1 MKLSKNKI
9 TEGKIVLRFL
19 KNIIKNTKWEGKIFI
34 VGGYVR
40 DEIMGIDPKDLD
52 FVVYGNI
59 SAGIDFSTWLAQK
72 LNIYKEDS
80 NPVIFPSYG
89 TAKLSLVNNNMGLP
103 NIDLEFV
110 APRKEEYTA
119 GSRKP
124 KVTNGDLTDE
134 VIRRDLTINSLLRNI
149 STNQILDLTGKGL
162 NDIKQGIIRTPS
174 EPDVIFKDDPLRML
188 RAIRFTVKYNFK
200 IAEGILESIIKN
212 SNWIN
217 SISKERIQDELNKIL
232 VTDKVVE
239 GMELLRTTGLLKY
252 IIPEL
257 DQMVGMMQNS
267 HHKEDAY
274 QHTLSVLRNTQPT
287 LISRLMGLFHDIGKV
302 ATKSIGSDGEV
313 HFFDHENVGEQL
325 TRKIMTRLKYP
336 NDIIDIVAL
345 GVKSHM
351 SLKHGTDDASK
362 LSDKTLR
369 KFSAASG
376 GNLSDFLD
384 LIHADNMSHSDT
396 SSMPNQ
402 VNFIRKRIEQLKAP
416 SSQSDIK
423 LPINGN
429 DVIAMGVKQGPLVGK
444 IMNTI
449 QDAWYENPDLTREDA
464 LKIVNDMKL
473 KNEINEIR
481 RIMYGNII
489 QEEKSYEIGYGT
501 LKLDPFSQS
510 YDVEISNI
518 TKKVID
524 FTSKFKPI
532 SQKEIQTLVDKLMRL
547 GMITLIG
554 HLTEHTNVE
563 IKIWE
568 IDKDSG
574 LYIETYHESD
584 DDDEDL
590 SDYDSTM
597 RYSDFLEK

>member
-1 MKLSKNKI
+1 MTQEEQILRLLQNTIKGTEWENK
-9 TEGKIVLRFL
+9 VFL
-19 KNIIKNTKWEGKIFI
+19 
-34 VGGYVR
+34 VGGAVR
-40 DEIMGIDPKDLD
+40 DQIMGKPPKDLD
-52 FVVYGNI
+52 FVVQGNI

-72 LNIYKEDS
+72 LKVYKEGS
-80 NPVIFPSYG
+80 NPVVYPTYG
-89 TAKLSLVNNNMGLP
+89 TAKLLYNNTDM
-103 NIDLEFV
+103 EFV
-110 APRKEEYTA
+110 APRKEKYTP

-124 KVTNGDLTDE
+124 QVTDGVLMDD
-134 VIRRDLTINSLLRNI
+134 VMRRDLTINSLMRSV

-200 IAEGILESIIKN
+200 IAEGILESITKN
-212 SNWIN
+212 SDWIN

-239 GMELLRTTGLLKY
+239 GMELLRTTGLLKH

-257 DQMVGMMQNS
+257 DQMVGLMQNS

-274 QHTLSVLRNTQPT
+274 QHTLSVLRNTPPT

-302 ATKSIGSDGEV
+302 ATKSVGPDGEV
-313 HFFDHENVGEQL
+313 HFFDHEKVSEQL
-325 TRKIMTRLKYP
+325 GRKIMTRLKYP

-351 SLKHGTDDASK
+351 LFKHGTDDASK

-376 GNLSDFLD
+376 GNLSAFLD

-416 SSQSDIK
+416 SSQSDVK

-429 DVIAMGVKQGPLVGK
+429 DVIAMGIKQGPLVGK
-444 IMNTI
+444 IMDAV
-449 QDAWYENPDLTREDA
+449 QEAWYENPDLTREEA
-464 LKIVNDMKL
+464 IEIVNKIKL
-473 KNEINEIR
+473 ENNISEIK
-481 RIMYGNII
+481 RIM
-489 QEEKSYEIGYGT
+489 KS
-501 LKLDPFSQS
+501 
-510 YDVEISNI
+510 
-518 TKKVID
+518 
-524 FTSKFKPI
+524 
-532 SQKEIQTLVDKLMRL
+532 
-547 GMITLIG
+547 LI
-554 HLTEHTNVE
+554 N
-563 IKIWE
+563 
-568 IDKDSG
+568 
-574 LYIETYHESD
+574 
-584 DDDEDL
+584 
-590 SDYDSTM
+590 
-597 RYSDFLEK
+597 